1 MQRLVCEMH
10 SRKLPGF
17 TQGGFVKVLLA
28 LAVLAVLL
36 SVVLLGTETNAMST
50 IARTFCVIS
59 TAIFAGAATLGL
71 AARSRI

>member
-1 MQRLVCEMH
+1 MKGLVGEMH
-10 SRKLPGF
+10 SRKPPGF

-28 LAVLAVLL
+28 LTVLAVLL

-71 AARSRI
+71 ASRSRI